1 MARRAVGAC
10 RTLSG
15 MTGDLPS
22 VERVGD
28 AEVGF
33 SFVPPP
39 RFAAARN
46 GARFVLSSDE
56 DPGLLLVVPHDAPA
70 AAALARQLA
79 EGWVEPEVEL
89 RPVAP
94 PRRDADGLLAE
105 LSGRVRDAEAR
116 ALLLAAQRSGG
127 GGVLVLALVTAAHW
141 DARRYD
147 AFLRM
152 IVRSLRWPDGSAP
165 GTDRVAEV
173 DAWLRGRVLVRVGAA
188 AAAGVFAT
196 WGARQELR
204 LGQDGR
210 FEAVGLLGAAGR
222 RAVGRWR
229 LLRAGGGVALELFDD
244 DGGVAHVRV
253 EAGEEGTFLDGQRF
267 YVGE

>member
-1 MARRAVGAC
+1 
-10 RTLSG
+10 
-15 MTGDLPS
+15 MTGDPS
-22 VERVGD
+22 TVERIGD

-39 RFAAARN
+39 RFAVACN

-56 DPGLLLVVPHDAPA
+56 DPGLLLVVPHDAPD
-70 AAALARQLA
+70 AAALAGQLA
-79 EGWVEPEVEL
+79 EGWVEPEVVL

-94 PRRDADGLLAE
+94 PRADADGLLAE
-105 LSGRVRDAEAR
+105 LSGRVRGGEAR
-116 ALLLAAQRSGG
+116 ALLLAVPRRGG

-152 IVRSLRWPDGSAP
+152 IARSLRWPDGGAP
-165 GTDRVAEV
+165 GPDPVADA
-173 DAWLRGRVLVRVGAA
+173 DAWLRGRVLVHVGAA

-204 LGQDGR
+204 LGPDGR
-210 FEAVGLLGAAGR
+210 FESLGLLGAAGR
-222 RAVGRWR
+222 RALGRWR

-253 EAGEEGTFLDGQRF
+253 ETGEEGTFLDGVRF
-267 YVGE
+267 YAE